1 MEILTKLCIMIHVSE
16 EIKIAKI
23 LQTIKNDKQ
32 QLTIPFW
39 TGVFEKKTEE
49 KILIILKNV
58 NNSTTIS

>member
-23 LQTIKNDKQ
+23 LQTLKNDKQ

-49 KILIILKNV
+49 KILII
-58 NNSTTIS
+58 